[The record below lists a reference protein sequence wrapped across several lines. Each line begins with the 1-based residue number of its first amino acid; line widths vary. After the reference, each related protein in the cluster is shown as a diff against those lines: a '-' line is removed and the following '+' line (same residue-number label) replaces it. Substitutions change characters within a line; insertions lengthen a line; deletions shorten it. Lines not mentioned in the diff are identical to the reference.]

1 MFGGTIMRNGNM
13 DIRVIRTKEA
23 IRNALVEL
31 IEEKGLDALTVKEIT
46 TKAKINRGTFYVY
59 YQDKYDL
66 VNKCEDEFLQE
77 LADMIIEN
85 FSKTMNE
92 KKTNPSATI
101 PVTLAISIFEHIDR
115 NRKFMKAIL
124 GPKGDL
130 SFHIKM
136 KEFMW
141 KTLFE
146 NNKFIQQENLL
157 VPIEYLISYI
167 SSAHLGV
174 IQQWLNSDKNESPQE
189 MAHILYTM
197 TANGPFYAAGLKR

>member
-1 MFGGTIMRNGNM
+1 MRNKNT
-13 DIRVIRTKEA
+13 DLRVIRTKEA

-66 VNKCEDEFLQE
+66 VNKCEDEFFQE

-92 KKTNPSATI
+92 KKTNPSVTI
-101 PVTLAISIFEHIDR
+101 PVTLVVSIFEHIDR

-130 SFHIKM
+130 SFHTKM